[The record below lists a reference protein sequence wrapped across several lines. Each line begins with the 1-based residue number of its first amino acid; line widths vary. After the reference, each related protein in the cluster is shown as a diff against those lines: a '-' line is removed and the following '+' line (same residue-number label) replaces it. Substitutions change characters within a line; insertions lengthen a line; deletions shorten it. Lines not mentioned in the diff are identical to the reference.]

1 MESLL
6 PPFHFW
12 MSAYLGVVLPKQ
24 LWLLAVPLWAVFALG
39 VSPPASPTRPSVAA
53 LQFPKHLWKLP
64 CCWWNFS
71 LHPIPSANSP
81 REKISKRCQLPNFG
95 RHALRR
101 FDWFWLAIKLA
112 METGNQNSELVTHA
126 PLLQHRLVQCSLVFT
141 DNLRPSPSAPSALGA
156 APQVTEQWP
165 LTSPMQPAN
174 ATKGFCYAL
183 EINPNFLTKTP
194 TFRHPAST
202 SPLDA
207 SLALRAAFKSS
218 SSLSK
223 DSFVSCGRR
232 FVEAF
237 PNRQNLSC
245 SGRWLDGTLP
255 GVVPPKRS
263 WSLPGP
269 AFEPFQFRNK
279 TKKIAVFWRKKP
291 QNVCNNLQK
300 YQKKAIISMG
310 KFRANYIQLKPF
322 HQQLHTFF
330 VLFYDEFQGEIQ
342 PNSRLGP
349 PQLLPC
355 AVSRIVSAPA
365 LPACC
370 SPHLWCPAG
379 RFQES
384 PNGWVH

>member
-1 MESLL
+1 MR
-6 PPFHFW
+6 
-12 MSAYLGVVLPKQ
+12 Y
-24 LWLLAVPLWAVFALG
+24 
-39 VSPPASPTRPSVAA
+39 
-53 LQFPKHLWKLP
+53 
-64 CCWWNFS
+64 C
-71 LHPIPSANSP
+71 
-81 REKISKRCQLPNFG
+81 
-95 RHALRR
+95 
-101 FDWFWLAIKLA
+101 
-112 METGNQNSELVTHA
+112 
-126 PLLQHRLVQCSLVFT
+126 LVQCSIVVT
-141 DNLRPSPSAPSALGA
+141 DIFRPSPSAPSALAA

-174 ATKGFCYAL
+174 ATKGFCSRL

-194 TFRHPAST
+194 TFRHPAWN

-245 SGRWLDGTLP
+245 SGRWLDGTPP

-279 TKKIAVFWRKKP
+279 TKKLPSFEEK
-291 QNVCNNLQK
+291 NLRTSATACK
-300 YQKKAIISMG
+300 NIKNPIISMG

-330 VLFYDEFQGEIQ
+330 CLFL
-342 PNSRLGP
+342 R
-349 PQLLPC
+349 
-355 AVSRIVSAPA
+355 RIS
-365 LPACC
+365 
-370 SPHLWCPAG
+370 G
-379 RFQES
+379 
-384 PNGWVH
+384 